1 MGSVNHGHL
10 SPKVTKGCI
19 LTIISDMKLY
29 LILLVTLVCLAISTK
44 ADEGDT
50 DFQME
55 TNRKTKNSDNCK
67 GVGEKCSKDPNKKC
81 CDNLECNLEPLC
93 CRANMPACYACKK
106 KAGTC
111 QPKPN

>member
-1 MGSVNHGHL
+1 MG
-10 SPKVTKGCI
+10 
-19 LTIISDMKLY
+19 
-29 LILLVTLVCLAISTK
+29 STK

-67 GVGEKCSKDPNKKC
+67 DVGEKCSKDPNKKC

-106 KAGTC
+106 KSWYMPTQTQLANNKIFTPILDNN
-111 QPKPN
+111 QRKILLEMHKVSFHLEIQFDVEI